1 MRQLLGGNSGFG
13 TKALLAFIGISIVV
27 VLPIFGVVNAPLLR
41 AQSSQTEQTTNASLP
56 VFEAASIKPNNSAS
70 LSMSGS
76 VGDNLFR
83 MSNATPI
90 YLIKYAFNMQDDQ
103 IAGAPNWVDAKRYD
117 IDAKVGDDEYA
128 KWLTI
133 PYEQRRNLMRQA
145 MQSLLTDRFKLKVT
159 HETKQLPVYALV
171 LAKGGPKM
179 TESTDPPN
187 PIPDCPRPCLS
198 SNNSTM
204 DGLAGS
210 LGQILRDRVVLNE
223 TGLTGHYVLALHWVP
238 QSQSPSDQP
247 DDSGPSIFTALEEQL
262 GLRIESTTG
271 PVDTI
276 VIDHIEEPSSN

>member
-1 MRQLLGGNSGFG
+1 MSQLLGGNSGFG
-13 TKALLAFIGISIVV
+13 RKALLCIIGISTVA
-27 VLPIFGVVNAPLLR
+27 VLPIFGAVNAPLLR
-41 AQSSQTEQTTNASLP
+41 AQSSQPEQTTNASLP
-56 VFEAASIKPNNSAS
+56 AFDAASIKPNNSGS
-70 LSMSGS
+70 VSMSGS
-76 VGDNLFR
+76 VGDNLYR

-103 IAGAPNWVDAKRYD
+103 ISSAPNWVDAKRYD
-117 IDAKVGDDEYA
+117 IEAKVGDKEYA

-133 PYEQRRNLMRQA
+133 SYEQRRNLMRQA
-145 MQSLLTDRFKLKVT
+145 MQSLLADRFKLKVT

-171 LAKGGPKM
+171 IAKGGPKM
-179 TESTDPPN
+179 TESTDPPS

-276 VIDHIEEPSSN
+276 VIDHIEEPSPN